1 MYQSANKT
9 LVFSAAVRGS
19 HVYQNVWKPLENEE
33 LEYIFETNNLFD
45 MTDCWRTEGGQIVG
59 HLPREISRPTKFLLD
74 TGAKVSAQLTGTHYK
89 RSPLFQGGLEIPC
102 LVTVPIPGS
111 IKGQM
116 LIQHYQQM
124 VEELYCAP
132 KEEVIMGS
140 FLVVPTEDE
149 PRLKKKKTTSTIK
162 KTEKPKGC
170 KDIRNFFHNSGRPRS
185 NKDSARTIVIDQ
197 KIYLM
202 YFL

>member
-1 MYQSANKT
+1 M
-9 LVFSAAVRGS
+9 
-19 HVYQNVWKPLENEE
+19 
-33 LEYIFETNNLFD
+33 
-45 MTDCWRTEGGQIVG
+45 RTEGGQIVG
-59 HLPREISRPTKFLLD
+59 HLTREISRPTKFLLD
-74 TGAKVSAQLTGTHYK
+74 RGAKVSAQLTGTHYK
-89 RSPLFQGGLEIPC
+89 RSPLFQGGLEIPR

-149 PRLKKKKTTSTIK
+149 PRLKKKKTTSTTK

-170 KDIRNFFHNSGRPRS
+170 KDIRNFFRNAGIPHS
-185 NKDSARTIVIDQ
+185 NKDSTRTIVID
-197 KIYLM
+197 
-202 YFL
+202 